1 MDQNT
6 AVHLFTSYWW
16 LVFPLGWMVAG
27 VFGSLFHYRHKSDM
41 LNLIKTYAEKG
52 QEPPAALLE
61 ALKSDEQR
69 AYEYGDR
76 YYGRRWRRRRHGW
89 WWQVV
94 VFASLAAG
102 FGYFGQYG
110 GGPAV
115 FSALAMAFGV
125 AALALGVIGLIQALT
140 APRIDPK
147 DFDRDRDEYRD

>member
-1 MDQNT
+1 MDQST

-16 LVFPLGWMVAG
+16 LIFPIGWMVAG

-52 QEPPAALLE
+52 QEPPAALLD
-61 ALKSDEQR
+61 ALKSDESR
-69 AYEYGDR
+69 AYDDR

-94 VFASLAAG
+94 VFASLSAG

-110 GGPAV
+110 GGPAY
-115 FSALAMAFGV
+115 FSALALAFGV
-125 AALALGVIGLIQALT
+125 AATALTVIGVIQAVT
-140 APRIDPK
+140 TPRLDP
-147 DFDRDRDEYRD
+147 RDRDEYRD